1 MLWFKKRI
9 CKFSFKKNHFKVP
22 VILNMKTCQ
31 SELLKTYYIGCTV
44 FNFKHWKKCQIAKQV
59 LNHSTIISILESRI
73 MQPGIF
79 LNFKQLILKWFF
91 FAGIMKTALALMMSA
106 TWPMTT
112 VSGATTLILML
123 DSVIQVHNLFLF
135 CNYFLFHF
143 LRS

>member
-1 MLWFKKRI
+1 MCFDLKKEFVSFHLKKIILRSRWFWTWKLANLNSYKHTI
-9 CKFSFKKNHFKVP
+9 LAALCSISNIEKN
-22 VILNMKTCQ
+22 
-31 SELLKTYYIGCTV
+31 
-44 FNFKHWKKCQIAKQV
+44 AKLHQV

-79 LNFKQLILKWFF
+79 LNFRQLILKWFF